1 MTNKVNYHF
10 ASGTYLD
17 ATAITPNDTVDLP
30 KPISGF
36 CVTVAGD
43 VRIETPAGSDV
54 TITCSAVGVI
64 YPIAAVKV
72 FATSTT
78 ATGIVGVH

>member
-1 MTNKVNYHF
+1 MSVNYNY

-17 ATAITPNDTVDLP
+17 ASAITPNDSQNLS

-43 VRIETPAGSDV
+43 VRLITAAGNDV
-54 TITCSAVGVI
+54 TITCSQAGII
-64 YPIAAVKV
+64 YPIAATKI
-72 FATSTT
+72 FATATT